1 MEKIDRRTKYTLTTI
16 KDSMLKLMEKKDI
29 SKITVTELCNL
40 ADINRATFYKY
51 YVDIY
56 DLIEKI
62 ELGLYND
69 IKKSIDLIENN
80 ESIKPFIDNMIK
92 IIYENQNACKVLF
105 GPYGN
110 KEFIRKIVY
119 LGYIKSVTEWKNKL
133 TKFSTNQIDYIFN
146 FFAFGSIGI
155 IEKWIDDKFKN
166 SPEEISKLIN
176 DLCDN
181 LLSN

>member
-1 MEKIDRRTKYTLTTI
+1 
-16 KDSMLKLMEKKDI
+16 
-29 SKITVTELCNL
+29 
-40 ADINRATFYKY
+40 
-51 YVDIY
+51 
-56 DLIEKI
+56 
-62 ELGLYND
+62 
-69 IKKSIDLIENN
+69 
-80 ESIKPFIDNMIK
+80 MIK

-119 LGYIKSVTEWKNKL
+119 LGYIKSATEWKNKL